1 MYSIYDEY
9 FHLVI
14 AYCEEGRVKLCMYE
28 TDFVALHENNFPSYY
43 FVKDELARGR
53 VDICYNGSY
62 ESVCG
67 DTWKEE
73 NASVTCEQLGFSEY
87 GEG

>member
-1 MYSIYDEY
+1 MRQILWHFMKTTFQAIS
-9 FHLVI
+9 
-14 AYCEEGRVKLCMYE
+14 
-28 TDFVALHENNFPSYY
+28 Y

-73 NASVTCEQLGFSEY
+73 EASVTCEQLGFSEY

>member
-1 MYSIYDEY
+1 MHVWDRFCGTSWKQ
-9 FHLVI
+9 LS
-14 AYCEEGRVKLCMYE
+14 KL
-28 TDFVALHENNFPSYY
+28 YY

-67 DTWKEE
+67 DTRKEE
-73 NASVTCEQLGFSEY
+73 EASVTCEQLGFSEY